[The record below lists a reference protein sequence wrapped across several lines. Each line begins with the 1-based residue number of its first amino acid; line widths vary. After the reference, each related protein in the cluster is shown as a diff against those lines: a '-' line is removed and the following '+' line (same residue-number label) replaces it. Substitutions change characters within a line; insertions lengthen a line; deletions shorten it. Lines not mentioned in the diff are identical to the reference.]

1 MPAFV
6 TPLLGGL
13 LLGLAA
19 LLLLGLCGRVAGIS
33 GIAGGLLPGRPGD
46 RLWRLAF
53 LAGMWAGGLIL
64 LRWMPAAIPTALTTS
79 RLTLVLAG
87 LLVGLGAGL
96 GRGCTSGHGVCGLG
110 LQSRRSL
117 VAVLVFMAMA
127 ILTAQLTRGGVS

>member
-1 MPAFV
+1 MSPYF

-19 LLLLGLCGRVAGIS
+19 LLLLGLSGRIAGIS

-53 LAGMWAGGLIL
+53 LAGMWTGALLL
-64 LRWMPAAIPTALTTS
+64 LRWLPAAIPTSLSTG
-79 RLTLVLAG
+79 RITLAVAG

-96 GRGCTSGHGVCGLG
+96 GNGCTSGHGVCGLG
-110 LQSRRSL
+110 LRSRRSL
-117 VAVLVFMAMA
+117 VAVLVFMAVA
-127 ILTAQLTRGGVS
+127 VVTANLTRGGVP